1 MASTSLPTATTAAPF
16 AAPVAAPIAASPPCT
31 GAAEVASL
39 PAPTK
44 DHVDP
49 TWLSA
54 ALSLP
59 ATAVASVAVR
69 PFAGGFS
76 PIVKARLDV
85 TYTDASRAPH
95 GADFGADP
103 CDSSNRPRSLFMKLL
118 PPPPDTSA
126 GATAQEHQLGDAI
139 LAMVKQAHR
148 VEAAFYTL
156 AMAPRSRHVA
166 AVVPRAYHANPDQ
179 AILLA
184 DVSCC
189 PTATPTAT
197 TAPVSEPGAAA
208 ELGNEAGYEVLSAWS
223 MELTEGPDVERD
235 ALLATVRALAV
246 LHTADSSPAASST
259 VTGTVAAAG
268 AAAAT
273 AAGSAVA
280 VATAAGAVAGAGVPG
295 AGEVQGAVSGTVNQL
310 LTWDELI
317 ESRAARVMIPVEHS
331 ADKLAALMLQ
341 FATRFCPA
349 DAEPGSALHA
359 LCAASA
365 RVGYAGLMRAITL
378 PPVTLPSAAHPASD
392 RSEISSGTSRLGGI
406 LHGDPNPGNV
416 LYHRGKNEA
425 LLIDF
430 QDTAAGAPG
439 VVDLARLLL
448 SSLQPVSR
456 AGREEEVVEA
466 YLKNYEKCYQE
477 QRKEQQEQEPQQE
490 QQPPLLHL
498 SVSLFKRDLLLA
510 MLGDAMMIMASV
522 GFTLDARG
530 PALLYAL
537 GERSVMCVRDHC
549 KEMLAA
555 VEEVSAGGNC

>member
-16 AAPVAAPIAASPPCT
+16 AAPVAAPIAASPTCT
-31 GAAEVASL
+31 GASEVASL

-95 GADFGADP
+95 GVDFGADP

-126 GATAQEHQLGDAI
+126 GATAQQYQLGDAI

-197 TAPVSEPGAAA
+197 TAPVS
-208 ELGNEAGYEVLSAWS
+208 
-223 MELTEGPDVERD
+223 
-235 ALLATVRALAV
+235 
-246 LHTADSSPAASST
+246 
-259 VTGTVAAAG
+259 
-268 AAAAT
+268 
-273 AAGSAVA
+273 
-280 VATAAGAVAGAGVPG
+280 

-341 FATRFCPA
+341 FAARFCPA

-490 QQPPLLHL
+490 QQPPLPHL

>member
-1 MASTSLPTATTAAPF
+1 MLPPT
-16 AAPVAAPIAASPPCT
+16 AAPVAARTAASTTCT

-39 PAPTK
+39 PPPTK
-44 DHVDP
+44 DHVDA

-54 ALSLP
+54 ALGLP

-85 TYTDASRAPH
+85 TYTDASRVPH
-95 GADFGADP
+95 GADPGANSG
-103 CDSSNRPRSLFMKLL
+103 DSSNPARSLFMKLL

-126 GATAQEHQLGDAI
+126 GATAQQHQLGDAI

-179 AILLA
+179 AILLE

-189 PTATPTAT
+189 PTLTPTAT
-197 TAPVSEPGAAA
+197 VNEPEAAA
-208 ELGNEAGYEVLSAWS
+208 ETGHEGVHGAGYEVLSAWS
-223 MELTEGPDVERD
+223 MELTEGPDVARA
-235 ALLATVRALAV
+235 ALLATVHALAV
-246 LHTADSSPAASST
+246 LHTADFSLSAA
-259 VTGTVAAAG
+259 AAAG
-268 AAAAT
+268 
-273 AAGSAVA
+273 GSAGDSGSA
-280 VATAAGAVAGAGVPG
+280 STDGPG
-295 AGEVQGAVSGTVNQL
+295 GGEVSGTVNQQL
-310 LTWDELI
+310 LTWNELI
-317 ESRAARVMIPVEHS
+317 DSRAARVMIPVEHS

-341 FATRFCPA
+341 FVTRFCPQ
-349 DAEPGSALHA
+349 DAEPGTPLHA

-378 PPVTLPSAAHPASD
+378 PPAVPAVLPHAAHSSD
-392 RSEISSGTSRLGGI
+392 RSDISKVSRTGSGSSTGSGSGSGSGTGISSLRGI

-416 LYHRGKNEA
+416 LYHKGRNEA

-448 SSLQPVSR
+448 SSLQPGSR
-456 AGREEEVVEA
+456 VRLEEE
-466 YLKNYEKCYQE
+466 
-477 QRKEQQEQEPQQE
+477 
-490 QQPPLLHL
+490 
-498 SVSLFKRDLLLA
+498 RDLLLA

-522 GFTLDARG
+522 GFTLEARG

-537 GERSVMCVRDHC
+537 GERSIMCVRDHC

-555 VEEVSAGGNC
+555 VQEVEVSVGGGSGN